1 MSHLSYMYKPSAFNS
16 KLAASLHQARPHC
29 RALHLQMSSLSHSLL
44 GDAAPGGKATIISCL
59 LNLSSTCMGTGLLS
73 LPFAFAQSGFTA
85 GCLLCVAAAGTCGAS
100 LFMLVDSG
108 RKLRMDGKPVSLAS
122 VCETALPGMGVAID
136 VAVIGNCLGTA
147 ASYFIVA
154 ADCFSALGA
163 PRKLVVALSVCI
175 TSVPAFFRSMDT
187 LKASSAVA
195 IGCLACIVLL
205 VVCFGFGLED
215 PCPGH
220 SDTPHG
226 HCGGTVQPFATA
238 PLPVFCTLPY
248 FMMAFSCQATRSPI
262 PLALNHIPTLSP
274 KSKS

>member
-1 MSHLSYMYKPSAFNS
+1 MST
-16 KLAASLHQARPHC
+16 
-29 RALHLQMSSLSHSLL
+29 LSHSLL
-44 GDAAPGGKATIISCL
+44 GDAAPGGKATILSCL

-85 GCLLCVAAAGTCGAS
+85 GCVLCVASAVTCGAS
-100 LFMLVDSG
+100 LYMLVDCG
-108 RKLRMDGKPVSLAS
+108 RKLGPAHHGPVSLAA
-122 VCETALPGMGVAID
+122 VCEAALPGMGVTID

-147 ASYFIVA
+147 TSYFIVA

-163 PRKLVVALSVCI
+163 PRQLVVLLSVCI

-262 PLALNHIPTLSP
+262 PLALNHTPTLSP
-274 KSKS
+274 KSKP